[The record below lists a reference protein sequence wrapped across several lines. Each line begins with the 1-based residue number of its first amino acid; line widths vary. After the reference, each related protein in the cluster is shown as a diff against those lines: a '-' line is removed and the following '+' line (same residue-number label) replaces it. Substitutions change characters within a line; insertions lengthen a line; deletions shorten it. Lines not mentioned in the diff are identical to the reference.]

1 MEFSKY
7 VLYYME
13 YNGKGESLDIDSWD
27 DRSLCFETEEEL
39 KEYVSKQPSW
49 SFRAKAVY
57 RLDNSILS
65 QQIAVFM
72 EDVMEDKY
80 KVLYKGFSGGFNLS
94 DDMSLEE
101 ARNFKEKCLSM
112 GYPTVYIIQVIE

>member
-49 SFRAKAVY
+49 LFRAKAVY
-57 RLDNSILS
+57 RLDNSILT
-65 QQIAVFM
+65 Q
-72 EDVMEDKY
+72 
-80 KVLYKGFSGGFNLS
+80 
-94 DDMSLEE
+94 
-101 ARNFKEKCLSM
+101 
-112 GYPTVYIIQVIE
+112 

>member
-39 KEYVSKQPSW
+39 KEYVNKQPSW

-65 QQIAVFM
+65 Q
-72 EDVMEDKY
+72 
-80 KVLYKGFSGGFNLS
+80 
-94 DDMSLEE
+94 
-101 ARNFKEKCLSM
+101 
-112 GYPTVYIIQVIE
+112 

>member
-39 KEYVSKQPSW
+39 KEYVGEQPSW

-65 QQIAVFM
+65 Q
-72 EDVMEDKY
+72 
-80 KVLYKGFSGGFNLS
+80 
-94 DDMSLEE
+94 
-101 ARNFKEKCLSM
+101 
-112 GYPTVYIIQVIE
+112 

>member
-39 KEYVSKQPSW
+39 KEYVNKQPSW

-57 RLDNSILS
+57 RLDNSILN
-65 QQIAVFM
+65 Q
-72 EDVMEDKY
+72 
-80 KVLYKGFSGGFNLS
+80 
-94 DDMSLEE
+94 
-101 ARNFKEKCLSM
+101 
-112 GYPTVYIIQVIE
+112 

>member
-1 MEFSKY
+1 MEFLKY

-65 QQIAVFM
+65 Q
-72 EDVMEDKY
+72 
-80 KVLYKGFSGGFNLS
+80 
-94 DDMSLEE
+94 
-101 ARNFKEKCLSM
+101 
-112 GYPTVYIIQVIE
+112 

>member
-39 KEYVSKQPSW
+39 KEYVGKQPSW

-65 QQIAVFM
+65 Q
-72 EDVMEDKY
+72 
-80 KVLYKGFSGGFNLS
+80 
-94 DDMSLEE
+94 
-101 ARNFKEKCLSM
+101 
-112 GYPTVYIIQVIE
+112 